1 MESLEWL
8 QINKKEKW
16 AAFTTVDALAILPL
30 LRNRDFKILEMIGIK
45 DQKEQ
50 SLLWE
55 NEERQWVKE
64 EHYLSILS
72 IIEEDECYPIHY
84 MSIELDNNDLIK
96 FSYGELFIKLTSIT
110 LMKKI
115 TLKILENYGYF
126 IADKI
131 WNHASNPC
139 NQDYAMPIYFV
150 RGMEERDINDEI
162 NELTTEANRIT
173 KERQL
178 LDK

>member
-16 AAFTTVDALAILPL
+16 ASFTSVDALAILPI

-50 SLLWE
+50 NLLWE

-64 EHYLSILS
+64 DHYLAILS

-84 MSIELDNNDLIK
+84 ISIELDNNDFIK
-96 FSYGELFIKLTSIT
+96 FSYGELFIKLKSIT

-126 IADKI
+126 IGDKI
-131 WNHASNPC
+131 WNHVC
-139 NQDYAMPIYFV
+139 NQDCAMPIYYV
-150 RGMEERDINDEI
+150 RGMEKKDINDEI
-162 NELTTEANRIT
+162 KELTTEANRIA
-173 KERQL
+173 KERQIL
-178 LDK
+178 GK